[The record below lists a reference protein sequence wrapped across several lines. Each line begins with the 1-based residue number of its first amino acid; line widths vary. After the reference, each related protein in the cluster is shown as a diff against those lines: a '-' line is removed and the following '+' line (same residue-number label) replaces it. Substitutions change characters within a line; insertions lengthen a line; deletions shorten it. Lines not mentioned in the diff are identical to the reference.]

1 MEKKQ
6 NAFRQGMK
14 AFWSYDLYKEG
25 NPYKKETPGH
35 KDWERGFDK
44 AYFSNRKKI
53 DARKE
58 N

>member
-1 MEKKQ
+1 
-6 NAFRQGMK
+6 MK